1 MIRHRNKVFL
11 NYTPAIIWGIF
22 LTVYT
27 LLPAESL
34 PKNLLDMNDKLL
46 HLGIYFFSASLI
58 YLGSVRYNFNN
69 PPSNKHLL
77 AIVML
82 CTLYGGLIELLQHYL
97 VSNRHGEW
105 LDFLAN
111 AFGAILSVLF
121 WRLIQ
126 GRKA

>member
-1 MIRHRNKVFL
+1 MKKPRLTILL
-11 NYTPAIIWGIF
+11 NYAPAILWGIF

-34 PKNLLDMNDKLL
+34 PKDLLDMNDKLL

-69 PPSNKHLL
+69 PPSNTHLL

-121 WRLIQ
+121 WRLVQ